1 MQQIKEKELTELSDQ
16 ELLEKRKK
24 SKSTKI
30 INAVIFGFMIGI
42 AVYSTV
48 KNGFGL
54 FTFSPLLFAPMAINN
69 DKNNKA
75 LETELKF
82 RNLK

>member
-1 MQQIKEKELTELSDQ
+1 MQQIKELTELSDQ

-54 FTFSPLLFAPMAINN
+54 FTFFPLLFAPMAINN

>member
-1 MQQIKEKELTELSDQ
+1 MQQIKEKELTELIDQ
-16 ELLEKRKK
+16 ELLKKRKK

-54 FTFSPLLFAPMAINN
+54 FTFLPLLFAPMAINN